1 MEFFRDT
8 NIDFLGKKWYFL
20 IFSLIF
26 SVAGVLS
33 MAFWHG
39 IPLGVDFRGGTLVYV
54 KYAHTPDPSAIHTE
68 IERAGLKNARVQR
81 YGQPGNNEVLIALD
95 IQETSEQAL
104 DKGKTQIIQALESHA
119 AAGQAG
125 PQQLQFVDRRELS
138 FGEGPASPRIG
149 RRGQPA
155 LHRDSSGIVDYRDKT
170 KSGVLGSIDEL
181 KSVADPAVVASLQES
196 FFVSDFGIR
205 NVEIVGPQVGQQ
217 LRKQAILAT
226 LYSLGGMLIYL
237 GFRFEWIYGV
247 AAVLTV
253 FHDTLITVGAFSLL
267 NWEISLTVIAAILT
281 LIGYSNNDTIVVF
294 DRIRENIK
302 LLRREKLAD
311 IVNKSINQ
319 TLSRTILTAG
329 LTFLTVLA
337 LFLFGGEV
345 LHGFSFALVIGIL
358 IGTYSSI
365 AIAAPILVAYQDWR
379 GGGAR
384 SRLPCH
390 CGRAAA
396 RRSRRKKLRSESGPS
411 GVKSLTC
418 PQRQEF
424 AEGSSERAG
433 AKRMR
438 SVSKFS

>member
-1 MEFFRDT
+1 VEFFRDT

-20 IFSLIF
+20 TFSLIF
-26 SVAGVLS
+26 SVAGVMS
-33 MAFWHG
+33 MALWHG

-54 KYAHTPDPSAIHTE
+54 KYAHTPDVSAIHTE
-68 IERAGLKNARVQR
+68 LDRAGLKNPRVQR
-81 YGQPGNNEVLIALD
+81 YGQVANDEVLIQLD

-104 DKGKTQIIQALESHA
+104 DKGKIQIIQALESHA
-119 AAGQAG
+119 PAGKQDLNNSSSLAILNYLLEKDPLHLASDADANPRYAAIAQA
-125 PQQLQFVDRRELS
+125 
-138 FGEGPASPRIG
+138 
-149 RRGQPA
+149 
-155 LHRDSSGIVDYRDKT
+155 IVDYRDKT
-170 KSGVLGSIDEL
+170 KSGVLVSLSNSNDDLRG
-181 KSVADPAVVASLQES
+181 VADPAVVASLQDG

-226 LYSLGGMLIYL
+226 LYSLAGMLIYL
-237 GFRFEWIYGV
+237 GVRFEWIYGV

-302 LLRREKLAD
+302 LLRRDKLSD

-365 AIAAPILVAYQDWR
+365 AIAAPILVAYQEWR
-379 GGGAR
+379 A
-384 SRLPCH
+384 
-390 CGRAAA
+390 GRGQKPI
-396 RRSRRKKLRSESGPS
+396 SMPLRSGN
-411 GVKSLTC
+411 
-418 PQRQEF
+418 
-424 AEGSSERAG
+424 GSAQPKE
-433 AKRMR
+433 KIK
-438 SVSKFS
+438 V

>member
-20 IFSLIF
+20 AFSLIF
-26 SVAGVLS
+26 SVAGVIS

-54 KYAHTPDPSAIHTE
+54 KYAHTPDPAAVHSDID
-68 IERAGLKNARVQR
+68 RAGLKNARVQR
-81 YGQPGNNEVLIALD
+81 YGQAANNELLIALD

-104 DKGKTQIIQALESHA
+104 DKGKTQIIQALEGKGASA
-119 AAGQAG
+119 NAGKQDLNNSSSITIANYLLEKDPLLLGAG
-125 PQQLQFVDRRELS
+125 PE
-138 FGEGPASPRIG
+138 ANPRYNAMA
-149 RRGQPA
+149 QA
-155 LHRDSSGIVDYRDKT
+155 IVDYRDKT
-170 KSGVLGSIDEL
+170 KGGVLASIDEL
-181 KSVADPAVVASLQES
+181 KAVAAPAAVASLQDN
-196 FFVSDFGIR
+196 FFISDFGIR

-217 LRKQAILAT
+217 LRKQALLAT
-226 LYSLGGMLIYL
+226 LYSLAGMLIYL
-237 GFRFEWIYGV
+237 ALRFEWIYGV
-247 AAVLTV
+247 AAVLTA

-267 NWEISLTVIAAILT
+267 DKEISLTVIAAILT

-294 DRIRENIK
+294 DRIRENVK
-302 LLRREKLAD
+302 LLRRDRLAD

-365 AIAAPILVAYQDWR
+365 AIAAPILVAYQEWR
-379 GGGAR
+379 GERGKKPIAMPLRPGSGAQ
-384 SRLPCH
+384 S
-390 CGRAAA
+390 
-396 RRSRRKKLRSESGPS
+396 KEK
-411 GVKSLTC
+411 VK
-418 PQRQEF
+418 
-424 AEGSSERAG
+424 
-433 AKRMR
+433 
-438 SVSKFS
+438 V